1 MNFRLTE
8 TPAVIRLALSAGLG
22 LLASVLIP
30 RPDHLHWEYHALV
43 GWCVAAAVFLLISAR
58 VIFRSD
64 GKRTREVATR
74 EDDSRA
80 ATSLIVLLGSG
91 VSLAGVV
98 YAMSQASDLQKQNHV
113 AAAAILT
120 GLGVGV
126 VVLSWLLIQTVYTFR
141 YAHLYYASPEGGIQF
156 DHDDDIDEDD
166 EGNEDEKDDEN
177 ETDDAG
183 NEPPDYQDFWYLA
196 VTIGMT
202 FQVSDTNLSRK
213 TIRRALT
220 NHALISYAYNAVLV
234 AFTIN
239 IVASFIS

>member
-43 GWCVAAAVFLLISAR
+43 GWCVAAAAFLLISSR

-64 GKRTREVATR
+64 GRRTREVATR
-74 EDDSRA
+74 EDASRA
-80 ATSLIVLLGSG
+80 AASLIVLLGSG
-91 VSLAGVV
+91 ISLAGVI
-98 YAMSQASDLQKQNHV
+98 YAMTQAADLQKQKYV
-113 AAAAILT
+113 VAAAILT
-120 GLGVGV
+120 ALGIGV

-141 YAHLYYASPEGGIQF
+141 YAHLYYAAPEGGIQF
-156 DHDDDIDEDD
+156 DHSDDDEDND
-166 EGNEDEKDDEN
+166 GESEEN
-177 ETDDAG
+177 DSDDAK

-220 NHALISYAYNAVLV
+220 NHALISYGYNAVLV
-234 AFTIN
+234 ALTIN